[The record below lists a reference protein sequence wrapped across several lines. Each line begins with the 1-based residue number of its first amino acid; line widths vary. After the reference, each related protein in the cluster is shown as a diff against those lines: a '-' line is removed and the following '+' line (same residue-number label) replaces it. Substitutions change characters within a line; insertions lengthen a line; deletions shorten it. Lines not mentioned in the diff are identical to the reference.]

1 VLGPEHPDVA
11 TTLNNLAAL
20 YESMGN
26 YTEALPLYE
35 RALSIS
41 EKVLGPEHPN
51 TKTTSKNMQFCMNKM
66 KGE

>member
-1 VLGPEHPDVA
+1 
-11 TTLNNLAAL
+11 
-20 YESMGN
+20 
-26 YTEALPLYE
+26 LYE

-51 TKTTSKNMQFCMNKM
+51 TKTISKNMQYYINKV

>member
-1 VLGPEHPDVA
+1 
-11 TTLNNLAAL
+11 L

-35 RALSIS
+35 RALSIL
-41 EKVLGPEHPN
+41 EKVLGPEHPH
-51 TKTTSKNMQFCMNKM
+51 TKTTSKNMQFCVNKM